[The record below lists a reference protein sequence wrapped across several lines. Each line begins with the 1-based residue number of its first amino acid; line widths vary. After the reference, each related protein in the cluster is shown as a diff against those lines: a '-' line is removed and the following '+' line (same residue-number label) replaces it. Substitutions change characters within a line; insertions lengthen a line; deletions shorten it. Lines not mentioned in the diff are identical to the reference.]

1 MSDPSGAP
9 AGGQQPTGGQ
19 QPAPQPN
26 QTPVNNQ
33 APSGGSFNQEQVNLI
48 VEDRLKRERASKEGW
63 ISPQDLEAA
72 VKKASEETETR
83 VKGAATF
90 EVAQSEAKRIADK
103 LRFHDSAEALRIL
116 DPEKLPLKDG
126 KLDTE
131 ALEAAVKKLS
141 EEKPYL
147 VQTEDARS
155 GAKKPGGRPKPP
167 SGDKPAAGD
176 DGKPRNAAEAMRMLG
191 RSKGRG

>member
-9 AGGQQPTGGQ
+9 TGGQ
-19 QPAPQPN
+19 QPADGQQPNPQPH
-26 QTPVNNQ
+26 QTPANNQ
-33 APSGGSFNQEQVNLI
+33 APSGGSFNQDQVNSI
-48 VEDRLKRERASKEGW
+48 VKSERERERAKYEGW
-63 ISPQDLEAA
+63 ISPTDFEAA
-72 VKKASEETETR
+72 VKKAAEETEAR

-147 VQTEDARS
+147 VQTEDVKTGVKA
-155 GAKKPGGRPKPP
+155 KPGSRPKPP
-167 SGDKPAAGD
+167 SGDRPAGD
-176 DGKPRNAAEAMRMLG
+176 DGKPLTAAEALRKLRG
-191 RSKGRG
+191 SRARS